1 MAISGTNSTTL
12 DDLFVNIVAQ
22 ARFTAE
28 EQSLMLG
35 LVTQYNIAGQA
46 GKSVQIPKYPAI
58 TATALD
64 EGTAPSDTDVST
76 SSVTVTCAEVGN
88 SVLLTDLAAMGAG
101 NPADELGTVLG
112 NAIATKIDKDLIA
125 LFSGFSGSVGTVGSA
140 ISVTDLFKAA
150 ATLRAAKVT
159 GNLAAV
165 VHPYQAYELKKG
177 LTNTFANPNG
187 GDLQNEAMRNGFV
200 GSIAGIDIYESSNI
214 AVAADLGANGIV
226 GGTGDDA
233 DTANQAVAGIFA
245 PEALAIA
252 MKTEFNLE
260 TQRNATRRGTELV
273 ATAIYGVAEL
283 DDTFGVKCITD
294 GFMS

>member
-46 GKSVQIPKYPAI
+46 GKVIQVPKYPAV
-58 TATALD
+58 TAAALE
-64 EGTAPSDTDVST
+64 EGTAPADTDVST
-76 SSVTVTCAEVGN
+76 SSVSVTCSEVGN

-112 NAIATKIDKDLIA
+112 NAIATKIDTDLIA
-125 LFSGFSGSVGTVGSA
+125 LFSGFSGALGAAGQEIAVS
-140 ISVTDLFKAA
+140 DLFKAA
-150 ATLRAAKVT
+150 ATLRANKVT
-159 GNLAAV
+159 GSMAAV
-165 VHPYQAYELKKG
+165 VHPYQAYQLKAG

-187 GDLQNEAMRNGFV
+187 GDLQNEAMRNGYV
-200 GSIAGIDIYESSNI
+200 GSIAGIDVYES
-214 AVAADLGANGIV
+214 ANVSIDGN
-226 GGTGDDA
+226 DD
-233 DTANQAVAGIFA
+233 AVAGVFA

-252 MKTEFNLE
+252 IKRDFNLE
-260 TQRNATRRGTELV
+260 TQRNATRRGTEMV

-283 DDTFGVKCITD
+283 DDSYGVKITAD
-294 GFMS
+294 AAL

>member
-12 DDLFVNIVAQ
+12 NDLFVNIVAQ

-46 GKSVQIPKYPAI
+46 GKTVQIPKYPAI
-58 TATALD
+58 TAAALD
-64 EGTAPSDTDVST
+64 EGTAPADTDVST

-112 NAIATKIDKDLIA
+112 NAIATKIDSDLIA
-125 LFSGFSGSVGTVGSA
+125 LFSGFSGALGAAGSEITVA
-140 ISVTDLFKAA
+140 DLFKAA
-150 ATLRAAKVT
+150 ATLRANKVT
-159 GNLAAV
+159 GSMAAV
-165 VHPYQAYELKKG
+165 VHPFQAYALKAN
-177 LTNTFANPNG
+177 LTNTMVNPNG
-187 GDLQNEAMRNGFV
+187 GELQNEAMRSGYV
-200 GSIAGIDIYESSNI
+200 GTIAGIDVYESANVAVDGNDD
-214 AVAADLGANGIV
+214 AVAAV
-226 GGTGDDA
+226 
-233 DTANQAVAGIFA
+233 FA

-252 MKTEFNLE
+252 LKSEFNLE

-273 ATAIYGVAEL
+273 ATAVYGVAEL
-283 DDTFGVKCITD
+283 DDSYGVKITAD
-294 GFMS
+294 AAL

>member
-1 MAISGTNSTTL
+1 MAGTTSATL

-28 EQSLMLG
+28 EQSLMMG

-46 GKSVQIPKYPAI
+46 GKTVQIPKYPSV
-58 TATALD
+58 TAADLT

-112 NAIATKIDKDLIA
+112 NAIATKIDSDLIA
-125 LFSGFSGSVGTVGSA
+125 LFSGFSGALGAAGSEITVA
-140 ISVTDLFKAA
+140 DLFKAA
-150 ATLRAAKVT
+150 ATLRANKVT
-159 GNLAAV
+159 GSMAAV
-165 VHPYQAYELKKG
+165 VHPYQAYQLKAS

-187 GDLQNEAMRNGFV
+187 GDLQNEAMRNGYV
-200 GSIAGIDIYESSNI
+200 GSIAGIDVYESANVSIDGNDD
-214 AVAADLGANGIV
+214 AVAAV
-226 GGTGDDA
+226 
-233 DTANQAVAGIFA
+233 FA

-252 MKTEFNLE
+252 LKSEFNLE

-273 ATAIYGVAEL
+273 ATAVYGVAEL
-283 DDTFGVKCITD
+283 DDSFGVKITAD
-294 GFMS
+294 AAL